1 MNGWNKKKFIR
12 ENTLKG
18 EVPNK
23 PGIYKFHDKYGNLLY
38 TGHASKLRHR
48 IQSYRQKDDYNAH
61 RTKDMLR
68 GRIASFSYKKM
79 PVTEARKREKTIKK
93 NGRFNFK
100 WGDIYVQTKWETIE
114 TTERIF

>member
-1 MNGWNKKKFIR
+1 
-12 ENTLKG
+12 LKG

-100 WGDIYVQTKWETIE
+100 
-114 TTERIF
+114 